1 MNVKPKV
8 QVVLLRSDQVEELR
22 RIQEKAQKVSPCG
35 VAPTIH
41 EIARGIMGKAL
52 GQMEAA
58 SHGTE

>member
-1 MNVKPKV
+1 MRLKQRV

-22 RIQEKAQKVSPCG
+22 RIQEKAQKASPCG

-52 GQMEAA
+52 GQMEATH
-58 SHGTE
+58 HGIE